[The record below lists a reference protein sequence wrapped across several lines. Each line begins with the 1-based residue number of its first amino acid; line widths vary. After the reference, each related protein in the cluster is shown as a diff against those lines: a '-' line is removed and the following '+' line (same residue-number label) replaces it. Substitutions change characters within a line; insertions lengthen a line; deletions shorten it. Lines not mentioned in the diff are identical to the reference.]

1 LLKVN
6 LTKSKDESVIE
17 MLKNSVLASLDQ
29 AIGAFKYS
37 RGRLKK
43 LRKDFIDFD
52 KQETA
57 NLAIAQLS
65 DMISG
70 KFKKCY
76 K

>member
-1 LLKVN
+1 
-6 LTKSKDESVIE
+6 

-29 AIGAFKYS
+29 AIGAFKHS
-37 RGRLKK
+37 KGRLKK

-70 KFKKCY
+70 KFKNKIMI
-76 K
+76 KMKIFSQIIVKF